1 MGTSNSVSNEL
12 VRVSIMMVLAANNS
26 KFGMGLDL
34 ICHLGMVYGLANVSK
49 SAVEEELRYLIDKG
63 LVAHVEKVVSPENA
77 KYRITAEGRDWY
89 AQQGYA
95 Q

>member
-1 MGTSNSVSNEL
+1 MADNVSNEL

-34 ICHLGMVYGLANVSK
+34 ICHLGMVYGLANVGK

-63 LVAHVEKVVSPENA
+63 LVVGVDKIVSPENG

-89 AQQGYA
+89 AQQGLA